1 MFREAISPLNAP
13 SQPRPR
19 LSVPI
24 AADRTLQTSR
34 VAPKTP
40 STPKQQNQKSGE
52 KRLERACGCAQA
64 KYKSI
69 ETFLCG
75 GY

>member
-1 MFREAISPLNAP
+1 MFRRPSPLNAP

-34 VAPKTP
+34 VAPKTQ
-40 STPKQQNQKSGE
+40 STQNNKNKSGE
-52 KRLERACGCAQA
+52 KRLEKERAAARKQNTNIS
-64 KYKSI
+64 KPS
-69 ETFLCG
+69 FCG
-75 GY
+75 GC